1 MEDGEYTEEE
11 GTGGE
16 GGKRVRLDERACLRY
31 EAEREREGEL
41 ELPWDAGVG
50 GGVGRLTG

>member
-31 EAEREREGEL
+31 EREREGEL
-41 ELPWDAGVG
+41 ELPWDTGVG
-50 GGVGRLTG
+50 WGG

>member
-31 EAEREREGEL
+31 EREREGGRTR
-41 ELPWDAGVG
+41 AAMGRRG
-50 GGVGRLTG
+50 RVGRLTG

>member
-50 GGVGRLTG
+50 WGG